1 MEYSAAFKKLV
12 IDKFNQVEKDTAI
25 AIQHLGQDDFRS
37 CIVAAQQDMM
47 AFSQYIELTFGFF
60 STHEHSNIALISL
73 EEPERKRIL
82 GILQSIIQD
91 ALAIMEQYAKCLDET
106 DDKTIYEI

>member
-12 IDKFNQVEKDTAI
+12 IDKFNQVEKDTALAVQSI
-25 AIQHLGQDDFRS
+25 GKDDFKS
-37 CIVAAQQDMM
+37 YIVAAQQDML

-73 EEPERKRIL
+73 E
-82 GILQSIIQD
+82 
-91 ALAIMEQYAKCLDET
+91 
-106 DDKTIYEI
+106 